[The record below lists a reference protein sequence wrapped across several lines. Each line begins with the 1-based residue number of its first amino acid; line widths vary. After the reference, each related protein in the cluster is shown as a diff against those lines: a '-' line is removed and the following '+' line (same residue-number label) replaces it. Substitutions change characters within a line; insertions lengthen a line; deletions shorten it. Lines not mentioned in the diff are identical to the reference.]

1 MPRTGRHP
9 LKKKIIEDQILP
21 SPITI
26 ATIVYIP
33 TLSNYWRNALE
44 VLKLFFK
51 SLEKSTSHKYDLM
64 VFDNGSCSEVVKYL
78 TRLNRNGAIQY
89 YIRSDKNLRKL
100 GALNYLLKSAPG
112 DYVSFADSD
121 VYFLDGW
128 LDKSLE
134 VLKSFQK
141 REGHCIAN
149 SWWKYHK
156 DIIAIL

>member
-1 MPRTGRHP
+1 
-9 LKKKIIEDQILP
+9 
-21 SPITI
+21 
-26 ATIVYIP
+26 
-33 TLSNYWRNALE
+33 
-44 VLKLFFK
+44 
-51 SLEKSTSHKYDLM
+51 M
-64 VFDNGSCSEVVKYL
+64 VFDNGSCNKVVKYL
-78 TRLNRNGAIQY
+78 TRLNRNGVIQY

-141 REGHCIAN
+141 RVRSLHCQ
-149 SWWKYHK
+149 
-156 DIIAIL
+156 